1 LKSEIGAC
9 EPPLKS
15 GARRVRIRLGW
26 LALSAKLSGSN
37 SPGKSDGMTGQD
49 SSDWLGLSGRVCV
62 VTGGG
67 GGIGRATAVSLA
79 GAGAHVA
86 AIDLD
91 ERGLEATGAELRKSG
106 SEHVVT
112 RCDTTSADSVTAAS
126 ERIEKSLGPC
136 SVLVNTAAVLRPGGL
151 DTLSLAEWN
160 AVLAVNLTGYFLCA
174 QSFGRQM
181 RKLGRGSLVHIAS
194 IAGSHAQGQSGAYSV
209 SKAGVIM
216 LSRQLANEW
225 GPHGIRSNVVSP
237 GLVVTPMSQSFYDT
251 PGVTE
256 RRTAVVPARRIG
268 MPQDM
273 ADAILY
279 LASDRASYVN
289 GDEII
294 VDGGFV
300 NMLMNLVP
308 RPGF

>member
-1 LKSEIGAC
+1 MSTAMIA
-9 EPPLKS
+9 
-15 GARRVRIRLGW
+15 
-26 LALSAKLSGSN
+26 
-37 SPGKSDGMTGQD
+37 QH

-67 GGIGRATAVSLA
+67 GGIGRAVAENLARA
-79 GAGAHVA
+79 GARVA

-91 ERGLEATGAELRKSG
+91 ARGLE
-106 SEHVVT
+106 VT
-112 RCDTTSADSVTAAS
+112 RATLRELGDHIVVGCDTTSADNVAAAS
-126 ERIEKSLGPC
+126 EAIEKSLGPC
-136 SVLVNTAAVLRPGGL
+136 NVLVNAAGILRSGAL
-151 DTLSLAEWN
+151 ETLSLAEWN

-174 QSFGRQM
+174 QIFGRQM
-181 RKLGRGSLVHIAS
+181 RKLGRGSLVHVSS

-216 LSRQLANEW
+216 LSRQLASEW

-237 GLVVTPMSQSFYDT
+237 GMVITPMSQAFYDT

-256 RRTAVVPARRIG
+256 RRTAVVPSRRIG
-268 MPQDM
+268 MPQDI

-279 LASDRASYVN
+279 LASDRSSYVN
-289 GDEII
+289 GDEIT
-294 VDGGFV
+294 VDGGYA

-308 RPGF
+308 RPGFE

>member
-1 LKSEIGAC
+1 
-9 EPPLKS
+9 
-15 GARRVRIRLGW
+15 
-26 LALSAKLSGSN
+26 
-37 SPGKSDGMTGQD
+37 MTGQD

-67 GGIGRATAVSLA
+67 GGIGRATALSFASA
-79 GAGAHVA
+79 GARVA
-86 AIDLD
+86 AIDRD
-91 ERGLEATGAELRKSG
+91 QRGLEATQAELRKLG
-106 SEHVVT
+106 AGHLVVN
-112 RCDTTSADSVTAAS
+112 CDTTSAESVTTAAGT
-126 ERIEKSLGPC
+126 IEKSLGPC
-136 SVLVNTAAVLRPGGL
+136 NVLVNTAAILRPGAL

-160 AVLAVNLTGYFLCA
+160 GVLAVNLTGYFLCA
-174 QSFGRQM
+174 QAFGRQM
-181 RKLGRGSLVHIAS
+181 RANRSGSLVHVSS
-194 IAGSHAQGQSGAYSV
+194 IAGSNAQGQSGAYSV

-237 GLVVTPMSQSFYDT
+237 GMVITPMSQSFYDT

-256 RRTAVVPARRIG
+256 RRSAVVPMRRVG

-273 ADAILY
+273 ADAILF

-289 GDEII
+289 GDEIM
-294 VDGGFV
+294 VDGGYA

-308 RPGF
+308 RPGFE

>member
-1 LKSEIGAC
+1 
-9 EPPLKS
+9 
-15 GARRVRIRLGW
+15 
-26 LALSAKLSGSN
+26 
-37 SPGKSDGMTGQD
+37 MTGTGFV
-49 SSDWLGLSGRVCV
+49 GLAWPVRPRLRGDRRGRRHRPRH
-62 VTGGG
+62 
-67 GGIGRATAVSLA
+67 GRQFCPVPAPAWRRSIV
-79 GAGAHVA
+79 
-86 AIDLD
+86 D
-91 ERGLEATGAELRKSG
+91 ERGLEVTRAELRKLG
-106 SEHVVT
+106 DGHVVA
-112 RCDTTSADSVTAAS
+112 RCDTTSVESVTAAS
-126 ERIEKSLGPC
+126 ETIEKSLGPC
-136 SVLVNTAAVLRPGGL
+136 SVLVNTAAVLRPGAL

-174 QSFGRQM
+174 QVFGRQM
-181 RKLGRGSLVHIAS
+181 RALGRGSLVHVAS

-237 GLVVTPMSQSFYDT
+237 GMVITPMSQSFYDT

-256 RRTAVVPARRIG
+256 RRSAVVPMRRVG

-273 ADAILY
+273 ADAILF

-289 GDEII
+289 GDEIM
-294 VDGGFV
+294 VDGGYA

-308 RPGF
+308 RPGFE

>member
-1 LKSEIGAC
+1 
-9 EPPLKS
+9 
-15 GARRVRIRLGW
+15 
-26 LALSAKLSGSN
+26 
-37 SPGKSDGMTGQD
+37 MTGQD
-49 SSDWLGLSGRVCV
+49 SSDWLGLSGRTCV

-79 GAGAHVA
+79 RAGARVA
-86 AIDLD
+86 VIDLD
-91 ERGLEATGAELRKSG
+91 ERGLEMTAAELRKLGSG
-106 SEHVVT
+106 HVVT
-112 RCDTTSADSVTAAS
+112 RCDTANAESVATAA
-126 ERIEKSLGPC
+126 EAIEKSLGPC

-174 QSFGRQM
+174 QNFGRQM

-294 VDGGFV
+294 VDGGYV

-308 RPGF
+308 RPGFE

>member
-1 LKSEIGAC
+1 M
-9 EPPLKS
+9 
-15 GARRVRIRLGW
+15 V
-26 LALSAKLSGSN
+26 N
-37 SPGKSDGMTGQD
+37 TGQE

-67 GGIGRATAVSLA
+67 GGIGRATPSVLPGPAPASPRSISTSAALRRRA
-79 GAGAHVA
+79 RSSRKLGA
-86 AIDLD
+86 D
-91 ERGLEATGAELRKSG
+91 
-106 SEHVVT
+106 HVVA
-112 RCDTTSADSVTAAS
+112 RCDTSSVESVAAAS
-126 ERIEKSLGPC
+126 ETIEKSLGPC
-136 SVLVNTAAVLRPGGL
+136 SVLVNTAAMLRPGAL

-160 AVLAVNLTGYFLCA
+160 AVLAVNLTGYFVCA
-174 QSFGRQM
+174 QVFGRQM
-181 RKLGRGSLVHIAS
+181 RKLGRGSLVHVAS

-237 GLVVTPMSQSFYDT
+237 GMVITPMSQAFYDT

-256 RRTAVVPARRIG
+256 RRAAVVPMRRVG

-273 ADAILY
+273 ADAILF

-289 GDEII
+289 GDEIT
-294 VDGGFV
+294 VDGGYA

-308 RPGF
+308 RPGFE

>member
-1 LKSEIGAC
+1 
-9 EPPLKS
+9 
-15 GARRVRIRLGW
+15 
-26 LALSAKLSGSN
+26 
-37 SPGKSDGMTGQD
+37 MTGQD
-49 SSDWLGLSGRVCV
+49 SSDWLDLSGRVCV

-79 GAGAHVA
+79 RAGAHMAV
-86 AIDLD
+86 IDRD
-91 ERGLEATGAELRKSG
+91 ERGLAVTEAELHKVG
-106 SEHVVT
+106 HAHVVT
-112 RCDTTSADSVTAAS
+112 RCDTTSPERVTAAA
-126 ERIEKSLGPC
+126 EATEKSLGPC

-160 AVLAVNLTGYFLCA
+160 GVLSVNLTGYFLCA
-174 QSFGRQM
+174 QTFGRQM
-181 RKLGRGSLVHIAS
+181 RKLGRGSLVHVAS

-209 SKAGVIM
+209 SKAGVVM

-225 GPHGIRSNVVSP
+225 GPHGLRSNVVSP
-237 GLVVTPMSQSFYDT
+237 GLVITPMSQSFYDT

-256 RRTAVVPARRIG
+256 RRTAVVPSLRIG
-268 MPQDM
+268 MPQDI
-273 ADAILY
+273 ADAILF
-279 LASDRASYVN
+279 LASDRSSYVN

-294 VDGGFV
+294 VDGGYV